1 MPRIGTIKSNHYLC
15 SHWTNKTAERSMK
28 HEALPCNTVLELEAS
43 LEKNCDERKGVY
55 QPNLKYVGEKSSPTT
70 AQTLCR
76 APRPRQTFLFGSSGG
91 GV

>member
-1 MPRIGTIKSNHYLC
+1 
-15 SHWTNKTAERSMK
+15 MK
-28 HEALPCNTVLELEAS
+28 HYRAILCNTVLELEIFLKAI
-43 LEKNCDERKGVY
+43 ERKGVY
-55 QPNLKYVGEKSSPTT
+55 QPNLKYVGEISSPTT